1 MKKFL
6 SLLFLISCSENETT
20 YLDYAASS
28 HINAVA
34 LCEFLRVSK
43 LDGNSSGINPH
54 SKALSDIEKKSAA
67 IIANKIGATAEQIVF
82 TNNVTMA
89 NNIAILGAARKYPKS
104 HLITTKIEHKS
115 VLNVFKHLEKN
126 GHNVTY
132 LNVDRYGNVDLKQ
145 LESSIRS
152 DTALISIQMMNSEIG
167 ILQNI
172 HKIGEI
178 AKKHKVLFH
187 SDISQAFCKYD
198 IDVQKINIDM
208 MTFSGYKIG
217 SPKGI
222 AALWVKDKSKI
233 LPIFFG
239 SGDELFPGTK
249 PTALIAA
256 FAAAVKNFIFDKSK
270 IESNFGLLTSE
281 LQKIDNVF
289 INSSVPTHIVS
300 VSIAGVLLADIL
312 DRIKDY
318 SFSAGCSCLG
328 HGQSNVIQ
336 AIDPED
342 KLPACTLRISFSDTT
357 NPDELISFAR
367 KLKVVVG
374 QLRKEK
380 SVGKGCEKQIGHES
394 GYFNNL
400 NYK

>member
-6 SLLFLISCSENETT
+6 SLLFLISCSENKTT

-28 HINAVA
+28 HINEAA
-34 LCEFLRVSK
+34 LGEFLRVSK
-43 LDGNSSGINPH
+43 LDGNSSGINLH
-54 SKALSDIEKKSAA
+54 SKALLDIEKKSST
-67 IIANKIGATAEQIVF
+67 IIANKIGTTAEQIVF

-89 NNIAILGAARKYPKS
+89 NNIAILGVAKKHPKG

-126 GHNVTY
+126 GYSVTY
-132 LNVDRYGNVDLKQ
+132 LNVDRCGNVDLKQ
-145 LESSIRS
+145 LENSIKS
-152 DTALISIQMMNSEIG
+152 DTVLISIQMMNSEIG

-187 SDISQAFCKYD
+187 SDISQAFCKYG
-198 IDVQKINIDM
+198 INVQKVNIDM

-222 AALWVKDKSKI
+222 AALWVRDKSKI

-249 PTALIAA
+249 PTALIAS
-256 FAAAVKNFIFDKSK
+256 FAAAVKNFTFDKSK
-270 IESNFGLLTSE
+270 IESNFRLLTYE

-289 INSSVPTHIVS
+289 INSSAPTHIVS

-312 DRIKDY
+312 DRINDY

-328 HGQSNVIQ
+328 YGQSNVIQ
-336 AIDPED
+336 AIDPDD
-342 KLPACTLRISFSDTT
+342 KLPTCTLRISFSDAVSSK
-357 NPDELISFAR
+357 ELISFAR

-380 SVGKGCEKQIGHES
+380 SVSKGCEKQVGHES

-400 NYK
+400 KYK